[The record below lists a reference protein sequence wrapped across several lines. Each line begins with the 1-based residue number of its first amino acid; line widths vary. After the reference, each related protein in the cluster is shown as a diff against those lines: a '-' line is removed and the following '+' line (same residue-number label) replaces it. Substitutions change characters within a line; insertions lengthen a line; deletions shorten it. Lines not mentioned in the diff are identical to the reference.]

1 MKTGIALLLLV
12 LLVEALLLRLG
23 FWQLARG
30 DEKQAQNIALQA
42 VLHDNRP
49 LELAKAV
56 TDAEGFTWVDG
67 QVRFL
72 PEPLL
77 LLDNQRK
84 GAAVGVNVYQIG
96 IVADGQALL
105 IDLGWLPVAGDRTL
119 PAPEALSDTY
129 RLSGLLLPP
138 PSMGFSMGS
147 AITEQADGSL
157 LLMRLD
163 RAALAEKLDRPLAAR
178 VLRPDPALDIGFA
191 RNLDVQANTLP
202 PEKHRAYALQ
212 WFGLAAAWLILWFY
226 VARRKKHER

>member
-1 MKTGIALLLLV
+1 VKTRVALLLLV
-12 LLVEALLLRLG
+12 LLVEVLLLRLG

-30 DEKQAQNIALQA
+30 HEKQAQIDALQ
-42 VLHDNRP
+42 VTLRDKRP
-49 LELAKAV
+49 MGLAQALA
-56 TDAEGFTWVDG
+56 DAEGYTWIDG
-67 QVRFL
+67 RVRFL

-96 IVADGQALL
+96 IAADGQALL
-105 IDLGWLPVAGDRTL
+105 IDLGWLPVAGERIL
-119 PAPEALSDTY
+119 PKPEALSATY

-138 PSMGFSMGS
+138 PSMGFRMGP
-147 AITEQADGSL
+147 ALTEQTDGSW

-163 RAALAEKLDRPLAAR
+163 RSALAERMGRPLAAR
-178 VLRPDPALDIGFA
+178 VLRVDPALEIGFA
-191 RNLDVQANTLP
+191 RDLNVQANTLP

-212 WFGLAAAWLILWFY
+212 WFGLALAWLILWLY

>member
-1 MKTGIALLLLV
+1 VKTGIALLLLV

-42 VLHDNRP
+42 VLYDNRP

-77 LLDNQRK
+77 LLDNQRR

-96 IVADGQALL
+96 IAADGQALL

-119 PAPEALSDTY
+119 PAPEALSGTY

-138 PSMGFSMGS
+138 PSMGFRMGPSMS
-147 AITEQADGSL
+147 EQADGSW

-163 RAALAEKLDRPLAAR
+163 RVALSERLGRPLAAR
-178 VLRPDPALDIGFA
+178 VLRVDPSLEIGFA
-191 RNLDVQANTLP
+191 RDLNVQANTLP

-212 WFGLAAAWLILWFY
+212 WFGLALAWLILWVY